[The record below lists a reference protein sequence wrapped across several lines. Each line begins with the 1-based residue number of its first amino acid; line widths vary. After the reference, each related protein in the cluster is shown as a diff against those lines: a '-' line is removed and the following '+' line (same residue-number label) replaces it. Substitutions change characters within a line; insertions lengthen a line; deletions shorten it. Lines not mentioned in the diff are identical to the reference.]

1 MIKRYVLLNVTS
13 DVPALKVENTN
24 MHLLLAGS
32 TPPNPSE
39 LLASDKMKKVIDE
52 LSEQYDYIIYDTPPV
67 LLVADAATLG
77 KYIDGTLLVVSHDNV
92 EKSLVLKAKKNLDS
106 AGVKILGAVYSM
118 YSMKA
123 AGSYSNYS
131 AYNYYYYYGYGN
143 TSKDKEK
150 K

>member
-1 MIKRYVLLNVTS
+1 M
-13 DVPALKVENTN
+13 
-24 MHLLLAGS
+24 
-32 TPPNPSE
+32 
-39 LLASDKMKKVIDE
+39 
-52 LSEQYDYIIYDTPPV
+52 
-67 LLVADAATLG
+67 
-77 KYIDGTLLVVSHDNV
+77 VVSHDNV